1 MSFDE
6 MTGLNIALIGATGGI
21 GHALVK
27 QLSKDNDVQTFSR
40 RGADDIH
47 INITDEDTIKDAA
60 RHVSMPLDLVIVA
73 TGLLHNNEHL
83 QPEKSIKDLNYE
95 DLISAFAIN
104 TIGPSLVAKHFMP
117 LLKREQRSTFAAL
130 SARVGSISDN
140 HLGGWYGYRAA
151 KAALNMMLRNLS
163 IEAKRTNKQSII
175 IGLHPGT
182 VDTKLSK
189 PFQSHV
195 AEGKLF
201 TADHAAQCLI
211 NVIKNRTPE
220 DSGFIFD
227 WDNKK
232 IEY

>member
-1 MSFDE
+1 
-6 MTGLNIALIGATGGI
+6 MTNLNIALIGATGGI
-21 GHALVK
+21 GHALARR
-27 QLSKDNDVQTFSR
+27 LSKDNNLTTFSR
-40 RGADDIH
+40 SGADDIH
-47 INITDEDTIKDAA
+47 INITEEDSIKNAA
-60 RHVSMPLDLVIVA
+60 RHISKPLDLVIVA
-73 TGLLHNNEHL
+73 TGLLHNNDHL

-95 DLISAFAIN
+95 DLLSSFSIN
-104 TIGPSLVAKHFMP
+104 TIGPSLVAKHFIP
-117 LLKREQRSTFAAL
+117 LLKRGQRSTFAAL

-195 AEGKLF
+195 PKGKLF
-201 TADHAAQCLI
+201 TADYAAQCLI